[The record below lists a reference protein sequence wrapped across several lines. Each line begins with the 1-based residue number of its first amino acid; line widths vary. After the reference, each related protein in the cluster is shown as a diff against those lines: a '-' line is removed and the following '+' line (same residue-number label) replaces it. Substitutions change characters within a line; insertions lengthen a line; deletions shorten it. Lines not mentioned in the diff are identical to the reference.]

1 MTKQIRLEKIG
12 LTINYIKQYKVM
24 KLQELI
30 NEILSSGE
38 LKNKKGYL
46 VNVQGLTDNMIYG
59 EELEPYL
66 ERIKQCDEFSE
77 CDEIVIMK
85 YPVTLDENNNSIQPK
100 IYKVVPNQKFKGKC
114 YLLSLAL
121 TPEMFDPKKIHEPV
135 LNGACITPTIYN
147 SETFEPKKKIVLEF
161 SPEVAQDQYIYGL
174 GTPSMI
180 EDAEKNGETILRKQL
195 HETLDK
201 ILDNP
206 ENYQIKGEK
215 GVMVRGVF
223 ELVESN
229 SGVEKKELFGL
240 KTDKITHSSVFFF
253 EKDLENSKEGEMNLK
268 LSKINIP
275 IELKEKY
282 ESELGAKSTHVTREE
297 IEEFL
302 EKNLVN

>member
-1 MTKQIRLEKIG
+1 
-12 LTINYIKQYKVM
+12 M

-38 LKNKKGYL
+38 LENKKGYL

-59 EELEPYL
+59 KELEPYL

-85 YPVTLDENNNSIQPK
+85 YPITLDENNNSIETK
-100 IYKVVPNQKFKGKC
+100 TYKVVPNQKFKGKC

-135 LNGACITPTIYN
+135 LDGACITPTIYN
-147 SETFEPKKKIVLEF
+147 PETFEPKKKIVLEF
-161 SPEVAQDQYIYGL
+161 SPEISQDKTIYAYGN
-174 GTPSMI
+174 PSMI
-180 EDAEKNGETILRKQL
+180 NDIEDTYEQQLRKQL

-206 ENYQIKGEK
+206 ELYQVKGEK
-215 GVMVRGVF
+215 GVMVRGIF

-229 SGVEKKELFGL
+229 S
-240 KTDKITHSSVFFF
+240 
-253 EKDLENSKEGEMNLK
+253 
-268 LSKINIP
+268 
-275 IELKEKY
+275 
-282 ESELGAKSTHVTREE
+282 
-297 IEEFL
+297 
-302 EKNLVN
+302 